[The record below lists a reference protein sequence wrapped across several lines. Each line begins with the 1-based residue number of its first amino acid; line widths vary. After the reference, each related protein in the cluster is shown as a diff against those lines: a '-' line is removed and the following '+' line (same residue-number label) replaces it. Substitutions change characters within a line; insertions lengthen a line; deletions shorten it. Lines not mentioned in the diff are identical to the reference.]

1 MSLRMRL
8 GAAAA
13 TLIMLAATTA
23 RATDDP
29 ETAEAK
35 QAFKEGV
42 RLYDVHEYRDALAA
56 FKRAYVKYESPL
68 LFYNI
73 AQCQRQLGNKAE
85 AIQFYKMYLAALPSS
100 PDRERVELIIQDL
113 ERPPA
118 LGKVSDPEPVPVPVP
133 APVPEKSPEDTP
145 IYKKPLLW
153 VGVIAAFVVV
163 AAVVAIAVVAGG
175 SAGPTPPDA
184 LRYTVRY

>member
-1 MSLRMRL
+1 MNQRMRV
-8 GAAAA
+8 GVAALA
-13 TLIMLAATTA
+13 LVLLAAPAA
-23 RATDDP
+23 RAEDDR
-29 ETAEAK
+29 ETAEAR

-73 AQCQRQLGNKAE
+73 AQCQRQLGNKTE

-113 ERPPA
+113 GKAPA
-118 LGKVSDPEPVPVPVP
+118 PAHVDEPVP
-133 APVPEKSPEDTP
+133 APVPVPEKNPEDTP
-145 IYKKPLLW
+145 VYKKPLLW
-153 VGVIAAFVVV
+153 VGVIAAVVLV
-163 AAVVAIAVVAGG
+163 AAVVSIAVVAAG
-175 SAGPTPPDA
+175 SGGPTPPDA
-184 LRYTVRY
+184 LRYTVRF